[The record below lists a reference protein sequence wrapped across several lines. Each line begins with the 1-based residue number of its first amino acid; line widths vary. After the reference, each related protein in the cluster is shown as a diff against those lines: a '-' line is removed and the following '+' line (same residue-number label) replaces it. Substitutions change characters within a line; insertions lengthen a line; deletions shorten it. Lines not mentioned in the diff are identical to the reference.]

1 MGCDR
6 AQVAHTRSAVDSR
19 VGVDQFL
26 PPTITGESEVVVLL
40 RNGRKIGDT
49 NQGVLVI
56 APANERDRIAGS
68 ISTLQPLEASLQWI
82 HGPQLRA
89 LLVDPVEISDELLH
103 ASMEGLI
110 EQMPLFSNTVTTPMP
125 KIWSTKT

>member
-26 PPTITGESEVVVLL
+26 PLAWSGESEVVVLL

-68 ISTLQPLEASLQWI
+68 ISTLQ
-82 HGPQLRA
+82 
-89 LLVDPVEISDELLH
+89 LL
-103 ASMEGLI
+103 
-110 EQMPLFSNTVTTPMP
+110 
-125 KIWSTKT
+125 